1 MASKEQG
8 KLQQKNQFGLSE
20 SFTEGHHLSFFYSPN
35 VGWATDINCPIWNNS
50 DVQAGVTQSFV
61 RRKSSET
68 ENVKKHYE
76 TEKALVVW
84 ELGMYN

>member
-8 KLQQKNQFGLSE
+8 KSQQINQFKLSE
-20 SFTEGHHLSFFYSPN
+20 SFTEGHHLPFFYSPN
-35 VGWATDINCPIWNNS
+35 VGWATDINCPIWNDS
-50 DVQAGVTQSFV
+50 DVQAGVTQGFA

-76 TEKALVVW
+76 AEKAVVW
-84 ELGMYN
+84 ELGMCN